1 MTKRYS
7 FEFSDP
13 RGAFGLAMLKRE
25 GAAVDVGTGKELEA
39 WPRSPLPKRRKPK
52 TITVS
57 KLIAELQKH
66 PKGMKVALVY
76 DSQVMCVDALDVA
89 KWRDNDGKVYLALF
103 DQPAEADD
111 DRLA

>member
-1 MTKRYS
+1 MPKRYS
-7 FEFSDP
+7 FEFVDAS
-13 RGAFGLAMLKRE
+13 GVFGCAALKRE
-25 GAAVDVGTGKELEA
+25 GATVDVDTGKEVKP
-39 WPRSPLPKRRKPK
+39 WPRMPLPKLRKPK
-52 TITVS
+52 SITVA

-89 KWRDNDGKVYLALF
+89 KWRDSDGKVYLALF